1 MSAADAPAMRG
12 PFQGTLQILQY
23 NWPFYAGGSAVV
35 VLAAIFLAL
44 VPLPAPLPLLGW
56 VGVTVALFWTLGSLA
71 VSWYV
76 YDYSPLYR
84 WAWIPDLFSKPPRR
98 WANLHTG
105 LDESTPTLR
114 AFFPDTKGHIFDFY
128 DPATMT
134 EPSIRRAR
142 ALTPP
147 PEPPTPACTN
157 AIPLPDAELDAAF
170 LLFAAHEI
178 RDAGERKQFFAELQ
192 RTLRPG
198 GRIVLAEHLRDTANF
213 IAFGPGFL
221 HFWPASEWRR
231 LAGTAEL
238 TIVQE
243 FSVTPFVCIF
253 VLERPLTE

>member
-1 MSAADAPAMRG
+1 MSVAAVPAARR

-23 NWPFYAGGSAVV
+23 NWPFYAGGLTVV
-35 VLAAIFLAL
+35 VLAAVFLAL
-44 VPLPAPLPLLGW
+44 VPLPSPLPILGW
-56 VGVTVALFWTLGSLA
+56 VGVTLATFWTVGSLV

-76 YDYSPLYR
+76 YDYSSLYR
-84 WAWIPDLFSKPPRR
+84 WEWVPGLFSEPPRR
-98 WANLHTG
+98 WVNLHTG

-114 AFFPDTKGHIFDFY
+114 TLFPGTEGRVFDFY
-128 DPATMT
+128 DSATMT

-147 PEPPTPACTN
+147 PEPPTPVHFDAL
-157 AIPLPDAELDAAF
+157 PLPDAELDAAF

-178 RDAGERKQFFAELQ
+178 RDAGQREQFFAELQ

-213 IAFGPGFL
+213 MAFGPGFL

-231 LAGTAEL
+231 VAGTAGL
-238 TIVQE
+238 TVVRE
-243 FSVTPFVCIF
+243 FRVTPFVGIF
-253 VLERPLTE
+253 VMERPLEE